1 MEMRATMKFDV
12 LDRFTGE
19 VKFTAEIDCAD
30 SALPSLKLGLAVKW
44 AIKEKADLRS
54 ADLRSADLSSAN
66 LSSADLR
73 SANLR
78 SADLRSADLI
88 SADLSSANLSSANL
102 SSADLRS
109 ANLRSAN
116 LSSANLSSANLSS
129 ANLRSA
135 DLRSADLISADL
147 SSANLSSANLRYA
160 NLRYADLS
168 SANLRYADLSSANLS
183 SAKNAEL
190 AIAMTRIL
198 PEGDLIGWKKCE
210 SDVIVKLR
218 IPAEAKRSH
227 AFGRKCRAEYA
238 DVLEVIGGEV
248 GISMHDGQTKYEAG
262 QRVVPDKFDENWVE
276 ECSSGIHFFITK
288 AEAEA
293 YV

>member
-54 ADLRSADLSSAN
+54 A
-66 LSSADLR
+66 
-73 SANLR
+73 NLR
-78 SADLRSADLI
+78 Y
-88 SADLSSANLSSANL
+88 ANLSSANL
-102 SSADLRS
+102 SSADLR
-109 ANLRSAN
+109 
-116 LSSANLSSANLSS
+116 S